1 MIIIKSPPNP
11 SSASPPY
18 FGEEQCFESSSNE
31 EVPITNIFLIVF
43 IGKRIN
49 FL

>member
-18 FGEEQCFESSSNE
+18 FGEEQCFESSNNE
-31 EVPITNIFLIVF
+31 EVPITLTDIEVL
-43 IGKRIN
+43 
-49 FL
+49 L